1 VEYHGLLSPRSSAP
15 SSPAE
20 ATTADAAETAMKSRL
35 FINATVLLLLLLVS
49 GFKLLANSQASE
61 QDEYY

>member
-1 VEYHGLLSPRSSAP
+1 
-15 SSPAE
+15 
-20 ATTADAAETAMKSRL
+20 
-35 FINATVLLLLLLVS
+35 VLLLLLLVS